1 MKPKVNINI
10 LTWNGE
16 KYLKSC
22 LDSALAQDYSN
33 FSILIIDNASKD
45 STGRIIRDYLHGTK
59 KSTEHTRKITYI
71 KNKEN
76 IGFAAGH
83 NQGIRMT
90 NGKYVMLLNQDAI
103 LAPNFLTEAIKIL
116 EKDKKIAAIQSKVL
130 KYDFETKKPK
140 DIFDTTGL
148 LMLKNRRIINRGQ
161 GEKDKGQ
168 FDAQEEIFGV
178 DGAVPIYRR
187 EALEDTA
194 LPVFNLKDFLLYLRT
209 LTEELQFSIFKN
221 NSNLSN
227 PKFEFLDENFFC
239 YKEDV
244 DLAWRL
250 RLYGWKTIYA
260 PSVLA
265 YHERGAGESASRK
278 AINIIKERKKISL
291 FAKTISF
298 KNQRLMQVKNELVSL
313 YLKHLPWILWKEIRA
328 WGYVI
333 LFEPRILKVLP
344 QMFRQM
350 LKAFKQRKIIMEKK
364 KVRTKEME
372 KWFA

>member
-1 MKPKVNINI
+1 MKSKVNINI

-16 KYLKSC
+16 KYLKPC
-22 LDSALAQDYSN
+22 LDSALAQDYPN

-45 STGRIIRDYLHGTK
+45 GTEKIIRDYLHRTK
-59 KSTEHTRKITYI
+59 KDTEHTQKITYI
-71 KNKEN
+71 KNKKN

-83 NQGIRMT
+83 NQGIRET
-90 NGKYVMLLNQDAI
+90 DGKYVMLLNQDAI
-103 LAPNFLTEAIKIL
+103 LKPNFLTEAIKIL
-116 EKDKKIAAIQSKVL
+116 EKDKKIATIQPKVL
-130 KYDFETKKPK
+130 KYDFKKKKPK
-140 DIFDTTGL
+140 NIFDTTGL

-161 GEKDKGQ
+161 GEKNKGQ
-168 FDAQEEIFGV
+168 FNLQEGIFGA

-187 EALEDTA
+187 KALEDVK
-194 LPVFNLKDFLLYLRT
+194 LPIFNFSAQGGPASGW
-209 LTEELQFSIFKN
+209 QFSIFKN
-221 NSNLSN
+221 RQ
-227 PKFEFLDENFFC
+227 KFEYFDESFFA

-250 RLYGWKTIYA
+250 RLYGWRAVYA
-260 PSVLA
+260 PNVIA

-278 AINIIKERKKISL
+278 AIDILKERKKISL

-298 KNQRLMQVKNELVSL
+298 KNQRLMQIKNEFICL

-328 WGYVI
+328 WGYII

-350 LKAFKQRKIIMEKK
+350 PKAWKQRKIIIREKRVK
-364 KVRTKEME
+364 AGETE
-372 KWFA
+372 KWFV

>member
-10 LTWNGE
+10 LAWNGE

-22 LDSALAQDYSN
+22 LDSALTQDYPN
-33 FSILIIDNASKD
+33 YEILIIDNNSQDNTEK
-45 STGRIIRDYLHGTK
+45 IIKDYLHGIK
-59 KSTEHTRKITYI
+59 KDTEYTRKIRYI
-71 KNKEN
+71 KNKKN
-76 IGFAAGH
+76 IGFAVGH
-83 NQGIRMT
+83 NQGIRET
-90 NGKYVMLLNQDAI
+90 DGKYIMLLNQDAI
-103 LAPNFLTEAIKIL
+103 LKLNFLTEAIKIL
-116 EKDKKIAAIQSKVL
+116 EKDEKIGALQPKVL
-130 KYDFETKKPK
+130 KYDFEKGKPK

-161 GEKDKGQ
+161 GQKDEGQ
-168 FDAQEEIFGV
+168 FDKQEEIFGA

-187 EALEDTA
+187 KALEDVK
-194 LPVFNLKDFLLYLRT
+194 LPI
-209 LTEELQFSIFKN
+209 FSQKPEAR
-221 NSNLSN
+221 SQ
-227 PKFEFLDENFFC
+227 KAQDEYFDSSFFC

-260 PSVLA
+260 PNVIA

-278 AINIIKERKKISL
+278 ALDILKERKKISL

-298 KNQRLMQVKNELVSL
+298 KNQRLMQTKNEFICL

-328 WGYVI
+328 WGYII

-344 QMFRQM
+344 QMIKQM
-350 LKAFKQRKIIMEKK
+350 PKAFRQRKIIMKRKK
-364 KVRTKEME
+364 AGVKEMK
-372 KWFA
+372 KWFE